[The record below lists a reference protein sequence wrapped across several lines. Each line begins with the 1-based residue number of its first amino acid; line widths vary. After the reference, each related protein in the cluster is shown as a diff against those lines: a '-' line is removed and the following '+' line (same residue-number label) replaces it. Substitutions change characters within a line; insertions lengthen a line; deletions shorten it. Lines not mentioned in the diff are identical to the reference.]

1 MQERLGQ
8 GEGGITTATATQV
21 CVLTA
26 SYNWPPVRD
35 PDLISGR
42 GRKVTVILMGTAAD
56 PTGAKKPKNLQRS
69 PFIL

>member
-1 MQERLGQ
+1 M
-8 GEGGITTATATQV
+8 TDTATQV

-42 GRKVTVILMGTAAD
+42 GRKLEVILMGTAAD
-56 PTGAKKPKNLQRS
+56 PTGAKKPPKSAEECKS